1 MPGLSASQ
9 EMELEYLTWDTPES
23 QPIAIRRRAM
33 DGIHREVSEAFA
45 AAPHRGAE
53 TGGILLGRREED
65 RIVVEDFEPVP
76 SEHRFGP
83 SYRLSDT
90 DRELLQETLE
100 WFRGVAQPGVS
111 VLGLYRSHTLPECE
125 LCPEDEEL
133 MRAHFGAAEDLV
145 LLVKPNLMGSSEA
158 DFIMRRCG
166 RTAQPPVLDPPP
178 AMDPPPFKAW
188 PPPRPRASMLEP
200 EPEGPAINGRGRRWL
215 WYAAATLFGLVGGA
229 LGYLWSHPDAGVER
243 IAVTTVAPPAPPPAA
258 RPIVEGTP
266 APPEPDTA
274 AIHELL
280 DRWSSALKSGDVEA
294 AAQCY
299 APVVSTYF
307 ARHDVTREAVRQ
319 SIRQV
324 RARYGRPDVY
334 RISSLAI
341 MPVSDSRAVATFRKH
356 WHWRTSGRG
365 RSAGEEE
372 ERMTLVRDGGVWR
385 ISSEQLET
393 RS

>member
-125 LCPEDEEL
+125 LCP
-133 MRAHFGAAEDLV
+133 
-145 LLVKPNLMGSSEA
+145 SS
-158 DFIMRRCG
+158 
-166 RTAQPPVLDPPP
+166 
-178 AMDPPPFKAW
+178 
-188 PPPRPRASMLEP
+188 
-200 EPEGPAINGRGRRWL
+200 
-215 WYAAATLFGLVGGA
+215 
-229 LGYLWSHPDAGVER
+229 
-243 IAVTTVAPPAPPPAA
+243 
-258 RPIVEGTP
+258 PI
-266 APPEPDTA
+266 
-274 AIHELL
+274 
-280 DRWSSALKSGDVEA
+280 
-294 AAQCY
+294 
-299 APVVSTYF
+299 
-307 ARHDVTREAVRQ
+307 
-319 SIRQV
+319 
-324 RARYGRPDVY
+324 
-334 RISSLAI
+334 
-341 MPVSDSRAVATFRKH
+341 
-356 WHWRTSGRG
+356 
-365 RSAGEEE
+365 
-372 ERMTLVRDGGVWR
+372 
-385 ISSEQLET
+385 
-393 RS
+393 